1 MSRLIAIFILTFCL
15 TCTTLFVLLL
25 SVKKIKK
32 FYKDHKLLEEF
43 NTKVMKIHVVAFAGC
58 MLGSAFYDIALL
70 LKEIFSDEYTGVKD
84 LEILSLSFF
93 AAMLML
99 TQALLCAIFW

>member
-1 MSRLIAIFILTFCL
+1 
-15 TCTTLFVLLL
+15 LFVLLL

-32 FYKDHKLLEEF
+32 FYKDHKLLEEL

-70 LKEIFSDEYTGVKD
+70 LKEIFPGPDEYTGVKD